1 MSNLNVVAVIKAKPG
16 SEDVIQGALSSLVTP
31 TLAEAGCISYELYR
45 SASDPTTF
53 VTIEQWQSQ
62 SDLDAHMQTP
72 HIAAALEAGADAF
85 DGAPGIHPL
94 HPLQPI
100 TG

>member
-1 MSNLNVVAVIKAKPG
+1 MSDLNVVALIKAKPG
-16 SEDVIQGALSSLVTP
+16 SEDTIQGALESLVEP
-31 TLAEAGCISYELYR
+31 TRAEAGCISYELYR

-53 VTIEQWQSQ
+53 VTVEKWQSQ

-72 HIAAALEAGADAF
+72 HIAAALQAGADAF

-94 HPLQPI
+94 QPI
-100 TG
+100 RG

>member
-1 MSNLNVVAVIKAKPG
+1 MSNLNVVAVIKAKVG
-16 SEDVIQGALSSLVTP
+16 SEDVIQEALNSLVEP
-31 TLAEAGCISYELYR
+31 TRAEAGCISYELYH
-45 SASDPTTF
+45 SAADPTTF
-53 VTIEQWQSQ
+53 VTIEQWQAQ

-94 HPLQPI
+94 RPI